1 MIVNYCILSS
11 TNDIIPTNTV
21 NWDGKT
27 LNWDGKTLNWDGF
40 RKIFKKLIKQ
50 VKTDDCQL

>member
-1 MIVNYCILSS
+1 MIVNYFILSFA
-11 TNDIIPTNTV
+11 NDIISTNTV

-27 LNWDGKTLNWDGF
+27 LNRDEF
-40 RKIFKKLIKQ
+40 REIFKKLIKQ

>member
-1 MIVNYCILSS
+1 MIVNYCILSF
-11 TNDIIPTNTV
+11 TNDIISTNTV

-27 LNWDGKTLNWDGF
+27 LNWGGF
-40 RKIFKKLIKQ
+40 REIFKKLIKQ

>member
-1 MIVNYCILSS
+1 MIVNYFILSF
-11 TNDIIPTNTV
+11 TNDIISTNTV

-27 LNWDGKTLNWDGF
+27 LNWNDF
-40 RKIFKKLIKQ
+40 REIFKKLIKQ